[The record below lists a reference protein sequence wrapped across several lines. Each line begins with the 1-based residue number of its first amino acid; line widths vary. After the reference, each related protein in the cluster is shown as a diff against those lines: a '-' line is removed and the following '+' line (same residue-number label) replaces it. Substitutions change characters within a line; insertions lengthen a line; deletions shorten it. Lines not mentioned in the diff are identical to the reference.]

1 MTAAYLYDAVRTP
14 FGRFNGAL
22 AGVRPDDLASYV
34 ESLPS
39 SERNPLLRAPRST
52 R

>member
-22 AGVRPDDLASYV
+22 AEVRPDDLASYAIKTP
-34 ESLPS
+34 L
-39 SERNPLLRAPRST
+39 ERQSAPR
-52 R
+52 RRRDR

>member
-22 AGVRPDDLASYV
+22 AGVRPDDLASYAIKAP
-34 ESLPS
+34 L
-39 SERNPLLRAPRST
+39 ERQSAPR
-52 R
+52 RRRDR